1 MAENNEIK
9 AKLNLVIKNGTESNK
24 VVTEFTGDSARRIIA
39 AITSELVGSP
49 VTVPTK
55 ETITSFEVE

>member
-9 AKLNLVIKNGTESNK
+9 AKLNMTIKNGNETNK

-55 ETITSFEVE
+55 ETITSFNVE

>member
-1 MAENNEIK
+1 MAENKELK
-9 AKLNLVIKNGTESNK
+9 AKLNMVIKNGTETNK

-49 VTVPTK
+49 VTVPPK

>member
-9 AKLNLVIKNGTESNK
+9 AKLNMTIKNGTETNK

-49 VTVPTK
+49 VTVPPK
-55 ETITSFEVE
+55 ETITSFDVE